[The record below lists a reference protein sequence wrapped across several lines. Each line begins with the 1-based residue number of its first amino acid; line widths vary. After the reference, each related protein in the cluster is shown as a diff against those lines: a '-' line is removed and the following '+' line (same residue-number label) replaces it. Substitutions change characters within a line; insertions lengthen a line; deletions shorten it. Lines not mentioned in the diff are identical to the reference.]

1 MKIIIVGDSIISL
14 KNVRRVDKHESYSKK
29 ENHYIIITYYN
40 NQKEHLLFDY
50 ADKQRF
56 ETVFYDI
63 GIKLA
68 EKED

>member
-1 MKIIIVGDSIISL
+1 MKIITVKDSIISL
-14 KNVRRVDKHESYSKK
+14 ENVRRVDKLETYNKR

-40 NQKEHLLFDY
+40 NQKEHILFDY
-50 ADKQRF
+50 ADKQCF

-63 GIKLA
+63 GLKLA